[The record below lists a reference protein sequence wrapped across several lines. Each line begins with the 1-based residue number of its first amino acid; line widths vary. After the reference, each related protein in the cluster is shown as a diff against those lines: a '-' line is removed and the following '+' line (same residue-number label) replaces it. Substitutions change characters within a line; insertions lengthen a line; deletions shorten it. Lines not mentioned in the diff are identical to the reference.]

1 MFVGTTY
8 RTGPLRLAWRLHP
21 LCPCCHCKRKKVHIN
36 HQLVDLFDIC
46 FHTAAHTIISTAAL
60 RLSRQGPALPSSSR
74 PSDVVRLRITGQ
86 NICLP
91 DHAGGSLCNPSCYP
105 HRRRMSL
112 NPAAGNRRQRSP
124 SRPVPTRVT
133 FTRSVPWKD
142 IASGGAAQWL
152 PGSNQ
157 WVCHW
162 EQRR

>member
-1 MFVGTTY
+1 MLVGTTY
-8 RTGPLRLAWRLHP
+8 RTGPLRSAWRLRL
-21 LCPCCHCKRKKVHIN
+21 LCPCCHCKRKKVQIS
-36 HQLVDLFDIC
+36 HQLLDLFNIC

-60 RLSRQGPALPSSSR
+60 QLSREGLALPSSH
-74 PSDVVRLRITGQ
+74 PSDVVRLRITRQ
-86 NICLP
+86 SICLS
-91 DHAGGSLCNPSCYP
+91 DCTGSSLCNPSCYP
-105 HRRRMSL
+105 HCRHMSL

-142 IASGGAAQWL
+142 IASGGAGQQL
-152 PGSNQ
+152 PVCDK